1 MAKIGIIGTGFIA
14 QGLARTLEHHPE
26 LELVAML
33 TRRDPASSTSAPYGH
48 TFTNSLD
55 DLIEKSDLVVECTGD
70 VVVTTDR
77 IKKVMEAGLPV
88 VTMNSEFHVTTGSWF
103 VDKGYLSEAEGDQ
116 PGSLAALHEEALGMG
131 FRPLAYGN
139 SKGYLNLNPTPED
152 MSYWAEKQGISVKQT
167 TAFTDGTKVQI
178 EQAFVAN
185 GLGTTIVQQG
195 LLGPKTETWQEA
207 AETLANK
214 AKEIGQP
221 VSDYVIAPGR
231 PPAVFI
237 TAEHDESQVGPLQ
250 YFKLGPGPL
259 YQLPKDYHLC
269 FLEIPRMI
277 YRALSGG
284 APLLTNGAKPTVSL
298 GAIAKKALPAGTDI
312 PYGIGSFKLRGECL
326 LVEENRGHVPIGILE
341 KAVVKRDLEP
351 GQLIT
356 WDDVELPDSLA
367 LNICHELFG

>member
-33 TRRDPASSTSAPYGH
+33 TRRDPSSPAPYSE

-55 DLIEKSDLVVECTGD
+55 ELIDKSDLVVEATGD
-70 VVVTTDR
+70 VVVTTGR
-77 IKKVMEAGLPV
+77 IKTIMEAGLPV

-116 PGSLAALHEEALGMG
+116 PGSLAALHEEALSMG

-152 MSYWAEKQGISVKQT
+152 MAYWADKQGISVKQT

-185 GLGTTIVQQG
+185 GLGATIVQQG

-207 AETLANK
+207 AEILAQK

-221 VSDYVIAPGR
+221 VSDYVISQGR

-237 TAEHDESQVGPLQ
+237 TAEHNESEIGPLQ

-284 APLLTNGAKPTVSL
+284 KPLLTNSSQPPVSI
-298 GAIAKKALPAGTDI
+298 GAIAKKPLAAGTEL
-312 PYGIGSFKLRGECL
+312 PYGIGSFELRGECL
-326 LVEENRGHVPIGILE
+326 LVEENRGHVPIGIIE
-341 KAVVKRDLEP
+341 NAVFKRAVEP

-356 WDDVELPDSLA
+356 WDDIELPDSLA
-367 LNICHELFG
+367 LNICYELFN